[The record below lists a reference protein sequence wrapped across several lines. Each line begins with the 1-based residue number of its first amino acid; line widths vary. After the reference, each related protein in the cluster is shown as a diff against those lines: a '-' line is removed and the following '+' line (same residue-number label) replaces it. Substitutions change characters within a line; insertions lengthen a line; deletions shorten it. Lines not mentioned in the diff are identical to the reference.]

1 MATIPAMQYASGA
14 VTTYQRVK
22 ALKKANQTD
31 ESITFKWSSID
42 NITAGELKDA
52 IAKVASNHN
61 SPSNVEDP
69 KVAEFLKDLFK
80 NNMTQSV
87 TIDYKKLNGLSLEGS
102 FYASTLR
109 SEIQNVLEK
118 NTGRLYTSMTMNPVL

>member
-22 ALKKANQTD
+22 ALKKANQSD

-42 NITAGELKDA
+42 NITAGEIKDA
-52 IAKVASNHN
+52 IARVATNHN

-80 NNMTQSV
+80 QNMSNTV
-87 TIDYKKLNGLSLEGS
+87 TIDYKKLNGISLEGS

-109 SEIQNVLEK
+109 SEIQKVLDT

>member
-42 NITAGELKDA
+42 NITAGELRDS

-69 KVAEFLKDLFK
+69 KVSNFLKELFK
-80 NNMTQSV
+80 QNMTQSV
-87 TIDYKKLNGLSLEGS
+87 TIDYKKLNGISLEGTY
-102 FYASTLR
+102 YASTLR
-109 SEIQNVLEK
+109 SEIQKVLDK
-118 NTGRLYTSMTMNPVL
+118 NTGRLYTSMTMNTVL